1 MKRTVEYIGLTLAIV
16 VMVAAMLTYLA
27 PHFGWRVDL
36 VCSGSME
43 PELKVGSLVI
53 THPVEPQE
61 IVVGD
66 IITFNPKGV
75 TMGETPVSHRVIGI
89 EEASPLYFKTKGD
102 ANDSPDPFMV
112 PARNLMGRIFFKAH
126 YVGYVTGFLQTT
138 WGFLF
143 GLVIPGLTII
153 TMYIISIQRMLRKN
167 REEKLVR
174 VGRG

>member
-1 MKRTVEYIGLTLAIV
+1 MKKTAEYLGLTLAIA
-16 VMVAAMLTYLA
+16 VMAAAMLTYLA
-27 PHFGWRVDL
+27 PHFGWRVDI

-43 PELKVGSLVI
+43 PELQVGSLVI
-53 THPVEPQE
+53 TRPVEPKE
-61 IVVGD
+61 IAVGD
-66 IITFNPKGV
+66 IITFSPKGV
-75 TMGETPVSHRVIGI
+75 TLGENPVSHRVIGI
-89 EEASPLYFKTKGD
+89 EKASPLYFKTKGD
-102 ANDSPDPFMV
+102 ANDNSDPFMV

-138 WGFLF
+138 WGFLL
-143 GLVIPGLTII
+143 GLVIPGLIII